1 MINICK
7 RSVKRAILQSYN
19 IVVGLYKLWVPSST
33 TAGLDYSSQL
43 SSAGCQS
50 GGILYGIEWESGSCG
65 GGGGDLINIK
75 MGGMAPP
82 PGHAPPRLPRPCG
95 QCQSQ
100 PLSSTSLRDVW
111 YCSLL
116 FPASQNLTCYWTLFT
131 KIAWLHLVFAHSSI
145 VFLIIID

>member
-7 RSVKRAILQSYN
+7 RSAKRAILQSYN

-65 GGGGDLINIK
+65 GEGEPDQYQDGRNGP
-75 MGGMAPP
+75 A

-95 QCQSQ
+95 QCQSR

-116 FPASQNLTCYWTLFT
+116 FPASPNLTYYWTLFT

-145 VFLIIID
+145 VFLVIID